1 MDVNVKDAE
10 RAQATCIKLW
20 TFFNDRKWDE
30 AKNLLSEEFE
40 AFWPKSK
47 EKIIGP
53 NNFIELNRRYPG
65 THEIKVLN
73 NMYEWDQWEQT
84 FSVSTQVSIHSKLP
98 DNEELNLFAISF
110 FELDHEGLIKSATE
124 YWGDT

>member
-1 MDVNVKDAE
+1 MGEVIIKQHSKV
-10 RAQATCIKLW
+10 TYLGCIL
-20 TFFNDRKWDE
+20 DCH
-30 AKNLLSEEFE
+30 LSGE
-40 AFWPKSK
+40 
-47 EKIIGP
+47 GM
-53 NNFIELNRRYPG
+53 
-65 THEIKVLN
+65 TIKVLN